1 MRRALDGAT
10 RRARSEIGVTALAI
24 WAPLLVVLGATLLLT
39 ASTQVTVRQLTQ
51 DPTTVL
57 DGPFYIGA
65 LSNLGNVLWTASATV
80 CLLTALALRSLI
92 DAGWRRLL
100 LVSGIFTV
108 VLLVDDLFL
117 VHDEILPRYA
127 GISGELYGIA
137 YVVGIL
143 AYLGG
148 FRLRIAQTN
157 WILLLAALVCF
168 GISTVVDLG
177 SSRLSEIVAP
187 SIVILAEDGT
197 KILGIGTWLGYF
209 VSVSRQAIASGPR
222 FHPT

>member
-1 MRRALDGAT
+1 MSDTVDGNDGRAS
-10 RRARSEIGVTALAI
+10 SEIIVTALVI
-24 WAPLLVVLGATLLLT
+24 WAPLLVVLGAALLLT
-39 ASTQVTVRQLTQ
+39 STTEVTVRQLTQ

-57 DGPFYIGA
+57 GGPFYVGA
-65 LSNLGNVLWTASATV
+65 LSNLGNVLWAAAATV

-92 DAGWRRLL
+92 DAGWRRFM
-100 LVSGIFTV
+100 LVSGIFTT
-108 VLLVDDLFL
+108 VLLVDDLLL

-137 YVVGIL
+137 YVVGML

-148 FRLRIAQTN
+148 FRRRIAETN
-157 WILLLAALVCF
+157 WTLLLAALVCF
-168 GISTVVDLG
+168 GVSIVVDLG

-197 KILGIGTWLGYF
+197 KILGIGTWLAYF
-209 VSVSRQAIASGPR
+209 VSVSRQAIVSGRR
-222 FHPT
+222 FQTA